1 MPAAAAGAPRTAA
14 TAAGARR
21 RGRAASWRAPAP
33 RQPVDT
39 PPRRSPTTLSA
50 CSWLAT
56 PTTGPQREGERDGRR
71 QRGTLQLWER
81 KWGISAGGCVLC
93 GLLFPLSLARPPLTR
108 VKRQLINQRL
118 FFVAF
123 SSRRR
128 LLSLPC
134 FAQQSVLSTQ
144 IFFPFIFPLF

>member
-1 MPAAAAGAPRTAA
+1 MACAGTPSTGGYPP
-14 TAAGARR
+14 TQPHH
-21 RGRAASWRAPAP
+21 GRCLFLAC
-33 RQPVDT
+33 DT
-39 PPRRSPTTLSA
+39 DHRSTE
-50 CSWLAT
+50 
-56 PTTGPQREGERDGRR
+56 RERERDGRR

-81 KWGISAGGCVLC
+81 RWGISVGGCVLC
-93 GLLFPLSLARPPLTR
+93 GLLFPLSLARPPLRR

-134 FAQQSVLSTQ
+134 FAQQSVLSAQ
-144 IFFPFIFPLF
+144 IFFPFIFPLFKMFFVTVNKNIFRYFYC